1 MKYQGKSK
9 PTGAIIEGT
18 LMIEGLETWIATDT
32 GRTAVWPDSVEE
44 VKSNDD
50 DINIRRDCCLTSAA
64 APDDWDFDDEVKNE

>member
-44 VKSNDD
+44 VE
-50 DINIRRDCCLTSAA
+50 R
-64 APDDWDFDDEVKNE
+64 